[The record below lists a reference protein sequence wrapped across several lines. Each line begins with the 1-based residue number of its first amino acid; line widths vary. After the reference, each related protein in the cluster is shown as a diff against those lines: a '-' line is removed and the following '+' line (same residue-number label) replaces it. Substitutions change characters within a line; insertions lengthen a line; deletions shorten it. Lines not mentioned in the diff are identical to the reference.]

1 MVIVRQILK
10 AKENNQVFSVTPE
23 TSILDVLRLMAD
35 KEIGA
40 VLVMEGIK
48 VVGIFSERDYAR
60 RGVLKGRTVES
71 PVSESMTRIVYYVG
85 PDQTTEECMAQM
97 TDKRIRHLPVVEE
110 GKVIGVISIGDV
122 VKAIIADQKDQIK
135 GMENYILGRGYNQG

>member
-10 AKENNQVFSVTPE
+10 SKGGSQVFSVTPD
-23 TSILDVLRLMAD
+23 TSILDVLKLMAE

-71 PVSESMTRIVYYVG
+71 PVAESMTKIVYYVG
-85 PDQTTEECMAQM
+85 PDQTMEECMGQM
-97 TDKRIRHLPVVEE
+97 TDKRIRHLPVVEA

-122 VKAIIADQKDQIK
+122 VKAIIADQKNQIT
-135 GMENYILGRGYNQG
+135 GMENYILGRDYNQ